1 MPSFFLQ
8 NHGNRKWHPDPSWQI
23 RIFFGDF
30 KFYRPK
36 KNKISYYIYHADC
49 TLHSFRESLLLI
61 ECQNLQHVV
70 HKRKLL
76 QKNIKKE
83 ERKKNQKFKVKG
95 AVLFLIEL
103 VKR

>member
-1 MPSFFLQ
+1 MDGPES
-8 NHGNRKWHPDPSWQI
+8 
-23 RIFFGDF
+23 
-30 KFYRPK
+30 
-36 KNKISYYIYHADC
+36 YHADC

-83 ERKKNQKFKVKG
+83 ERKKSKVQSQG
-95 AVLFLIEL
+95 CCSLFNWIG
-103 VKR
+103 

>member
-1 MPSFFLQ
+1 M
-8 NHGNRKWHPDPSWQI
+8 
-23 RIFFGDF
+23 GD
-30 KFYRPK
+30 KGKVTLIMDGPK
-36 KNKISYYIYHADC
+36 SYYADC
-49 TLHSFRESLLLI
+49 TLQIESLLLI

-83 ERKKNQKFKVKG
+83 ERKKKNQKFKVKG

-103 VKR
+103 VKRQI

>member
-1 MPSFFLQ
+1 MTSIMD
-8 NHGNRKWHPDPSWQI
+8 GTES
-23 RIFFGDF
+23 
-30 KFYRPK
+30 
-36 KNKISYYIYHADC
+36 YHADC